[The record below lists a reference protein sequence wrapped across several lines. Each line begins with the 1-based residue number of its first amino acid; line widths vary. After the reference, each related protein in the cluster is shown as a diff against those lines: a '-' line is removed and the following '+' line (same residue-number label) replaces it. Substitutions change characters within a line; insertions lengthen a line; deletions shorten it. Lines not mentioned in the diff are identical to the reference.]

1 VQESTQGAA
10 TPEDR
15 PLTRH
20 LAGERAAA
28 YRDQAAEMRRLA
40 TGADLEHRRQI
51 FLTAARRFD
60 ALAQLEES
68 VANGPPRSW
77 APR

>member
-1 VQESTQGAA
+1 MQESPERTEAS
-10 TPEDR
+10 EDR

-20 LAGERAAA
+20 LAAERAAGF
-28 YRDQAAEMRRLA
+28 RNQAEQMRRLA
-40 TGADLEHRRQI
+40 TGADLDHRRQI

-77 APR
+77 QPK